1 MSDNVLLHLG
11 EEPRFDQIKTEDIKP
26 ALQTAYRD
34 RYIVAR
40 YLSADHGEGFA
51 LGGVDLTWHDGRAWF
66 VGGDDDLTDTATRTR
81 G

>member
-1 MSDNVLLHLG
+1 MEEVSSHDGFEDVQLEVSLH
-11 EEPRFDQIKTEDIKP
+11 
-26 ALQTAYRD
+26 TAYGD

-51 LGGVDLTWHDGRAWF
+51 LGGVDLTWHDGGAWF